1 MLEITPKPG
10 AAWLEVV
17 SRPTLQSFSSGL
29 SADPILEAT
38 VLAAPLLSVKVIY
51 DFFRTTRS
59 MYDDIAFAHEIR
71 SSTRTCLEW
80 DGVFQ
85 GKSISGATI
94 LVYDASGAI
103 ERIRLFHFPYKQL
116 NAFSAELARRQS
128 LETASVNR
136 LSRSAS

>member
-1 MLEITPKPG
+1 VLEISSQPG

-17 SRPTLQSFSSGL
+17 SRPTLQVFSSAF

-38 VLAAPLLSVKVIY
+38 VVAQPLLGVKVIY

-59 MYDDIAFAHEIR
+59 MYDHIGFVHEIR

-85 GKSISGATI
+85 GESISGATI
-94 LVYDASGAI
+94 LSFEASGAI

-116 NAFSAELARRQS
+116 DAFSAELARRQS
-128 LETASVNR
+128 LETASVNP

>member
-1 MLEITPKPG
+1 
-10 AAWLEVV
+10 
-17 SRPTLQSFSSGL
+17 
-29 SADPILEAT
+29 
-38 VLAAPLLSVKVIY
+38 
-51 DFFRTTRS
+51 
-59 MYDDIAFAHEIR
+59 MYDHIVFVHEIR

-116 NAFSAELARRQS
+116 DAFSADLRAG
-128 LETASVNR
+128 NR
-136 LSRSAS
+136 WKRHRLTHFPGAHHENER